1 MNKKLKILTVV
12 GTRPEIIRLS
22 VILNKFDKY
31 FDSYVINSFQNSDKN
46 LNQNIV
52 KDLDI
57 KGKIINISQTKN
69 LEHTE
74 KLLRILS
81 KVNLIIDKIKPNAF
95 FILGDTNST
104 LSSLIAKRKKIPI
117 FHMEAGNRCF
127 EQIVPE
133 EINRKIVDHISDINL
148 TYSDIARNYLIRENF
163 PIDQIIKVGS
173 PLKEVFNHYSYKIN
187 NSNVL
192 KKLDLKANNY
202 FVCSFHRSENIDDSK
217 NLKSIIDT
225 LLLISSK
232 FKKKIIVSTH
242 PRTRLKLKKNNYS
255 INDIT
260 NINFI
265 DPLIY
270 TDYIFL
276 QKNSLLT
283 ISDSGSINEEASIIG
298 FKAIN
303 LRKNHERPE
312 AMEEATT
319 ILTNLNQNNAIL
331 AINKLIND
339 KNTPKIVKDYDI
351 DNVSEKVC
359 NLILSYTNYINQKI
373 WKKN

>member
-265 DPLIY
+265 NPLIY

>member
-187 NSNVL
+187 NSNFL

>member
-1 MNKKLKILTVV
+1 MTKKLKIITVV

-22 VILNKFDKY
+22 VIFNKFDKY

-52 KDLDI
+52 KDLGI
-57 KGKIINISQTKN
+57 KGKIINISHTKN
-69 LEHTE
+69 LNHTE

-81 KVNLIIDKIKPNAF
+81 KVNFYLDKIKPDVF

-127 EQIVPE
+127 DQIVPE

-173 PLKEVFNHYSYKIN
+173 PLKEVFNYYNNKIH
-187 NSNVL
+187 NSDIL
-192 KKLDLKANNY
+192 KKLNLNENNF
-202 FVCSFHRSENIDDSK
+202 FVCSFHRSENIDDENNFK
-217 NLKSIIDT
+217 KIMDT
-225 LLLISSK
+225 LLAISSK

-242 PRTRLKLKKNNYS
+242 PRTKVKLKKNNYL
-255 INDIT
+255 IKDLK
-260 NINFI
+260 NIKFI

-283 ISDSGSINEEASIIG
+283 ISDSGSINEESSIIG

-312 AMEEATT
+312 AMEEGTT
-319 ILTNLNQNNAIL
+319 ILTNLDQNNTIR
-331 AINKLIND
+331 AINKLIKD
-339 KNTPKIVKDYDI
+339 KNTPRIVKDYDI
-351 DNVSEKVC
+351 DNVSETVC
-359 NLILSYTNYINQKI
+359 NLLLSYTNYINQKI